1 MRTNGDNSIQLLDSE
16 ELGAWRGML
25 RVHAELTRA
34 LDAELHE
41 AHSLPLS
48 SYEVLLFLAGEP
60 EGRMRMSELADS
72 VLLSRSGLT
81 RLVDRLERAGLLER
95 VQCSED
101 ARGYFAQI
109 TPAGRE
115 AFNEAR
121 RTHLEGV
128 GVAAA
133 ARSGE
138 VRGRHIGKALV
149 AVPDQR
155 RHAPESAAQ
164 QLAGHLDASRRTAP
178 SGAGRQLLPSADCR
192 PPGPGPRRPS
202 HAEAPN
208 PSVSRGTGAAHR
220 PAAPAAPSAPGP
232 RATGLSDSHG
242 RSAVPSSTSSCR
254 CSPQPSSPLSGGGTS
269 NWSRVRSRRDP
280 RRGRWRRR

>member
-1 MRTNGDNSIQLLDSE
+1 MPATTHVITNGDTSMQLLDSE

-25 RVHAELTRA
+25 RVHAELTKA
-34 LDAELHE
+34 LDAELTE
-41 AHSLPLS
+41 AHGLPLS

-60 EGRMRMSELADS
+60 EGRMRMSELAES

-128 GVAAA
+128 RRLFLSRFSREELRELGGLWERV
-133 ARSGE
+133 
-138 VRGRHIGKALV
+138 LV
-149 AVPDQR
+149 G
-155 RHAPESAAQ
+155 SAA
-164 QLAGHLDASRRTAP
+164 
-178 SGAGRQLLPSADCR
+178 
-192 PPGPGPRRPS
+192 
-202 HAEAPN
+202 
-208 PSVSRGTGAAHR
+208 
-220 PAAPAAPSAPGP
+220 
-232 RATGLSDSHG
+232 
-242 RSAVPSSTSSCR
+242 
-254 CSPQPSSPLSGGGTS
+254 SP
-269 NWSRVRSRRDP
+269 
-280 RRGRWRRR
+280 